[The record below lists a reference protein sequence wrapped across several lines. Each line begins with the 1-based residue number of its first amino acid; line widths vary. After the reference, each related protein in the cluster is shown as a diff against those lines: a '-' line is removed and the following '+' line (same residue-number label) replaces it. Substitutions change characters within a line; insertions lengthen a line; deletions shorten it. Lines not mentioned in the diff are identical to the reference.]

1 MTDLQKALQSKE
13 MMDAYLELNKTED
26 IIKEIRDY
34 AKTESINAEHYNITG
49 NEPALPFE
57 AATENELLSG
67 HITGLT
73 IRQEFAA
80 RAMQGILACGL
91 YGIEGNAEYLSNV
104 EGEINGRC
112 DEAVLWADRLIIS
125 LNK

>member
-1 MTDLQKALQSKE
+1 MQNLIKALESKE

-26 IIKEIRDY
+26 IINEIRDY
-34 AKTESINAEHYNITG
+34 AETNVIKQQITG
-49 NEPALPFE
+49 NEPASPFT

-73 IRQEFAA
+73 IRQDLAA
-80 RAMQGILACGL
+80 RAMQGMAASAFWSENFTYKEGDLQKAMEVAVKAADTL
-91 YGIEGNAEYLSNV
+91 IEA
-104 EGEINGRC
+104 
-112 DEAVLWADRLIIS
+112 

>member
-1 MTDLQKALQSKE
+1 MTDLQKALQSKK

-34 AKTESINAEHYNITG
+34 AETEAIKVEHYNITG
-49 NEPALPFE
+49 NEPAQPFT

-67 HITGLT
+67 HLTGLS

-80 RAMQGILACGL
+80 RAMQGILSCGL
-91 YGIEGNAEYLSNV
+91 YGIEGNSEYLSV
-104 EGEINGRC
+104 EDEINSRC
-112 DEAVLWADRLIIS
+112 DDAVLWADGLIRA

>member
-1 MTDLQKALQSKE
+1 MQDLIKALESKE

-26 IIKEIRDY
+26 IINEIRDY
-34 AKTESINAEHYNITG
+34 AETQAIKQIITG
-49 NEPALPFE
+49 NEPAQPFT

-67 HITGLT
+67 HLTGLS

-91 YGIEGNAEYLSNV
+91 YGIEGNSEYLSNV

-112 DEAVLWADRLIIS
+112 DEAVLWADGLIRA